1 MGWVKSQ
8 PTPSGQ
14 GEPQSVRDAYDR
26 HLEQMR
32 EANRKIEEAMAEIE
46 IA

>member
-1 MGWVKSQ
+1 MGWARSQ
-8 PTPSGQ
+8 PPPSGQ

-32 EANRKIEEAMAEIE
+32 EASRQIEEAMAGLEIE
-46 IA
+46 